1 MIGTLF
7 ALAKAVPKGS
17 WQWIAAGALMAVVA
31 WWLYDT
37 GRDVKQAEFEA
48 AEARRALAV
57 AQEEAMRLSALQA
70 AADEAVR
77 VSQRERQQATIIRER
92 ILQVTDEAACLD
104 QPVPEG
110 VIDALRE

>member
-7 ALAKAVPKGS
+7 ALAKAVPKGT
-17 WQWIAAGALMAVVA
+17 WRWIAVGALVAVVA
-31 WWLYDT
+31 WWLYDK

-48 AEARRALAV
+48 AEVRRTLAV
-57 AQEEAMRLSALQA
+57 AQEEARRLSALQA
-70 AADEAVR
+70 AADEALR
-77 VSQRERQQATIIRER
+77 ASQRERQQATIVRER
-92 ILQVTDEAACLD
+92 ILKVTDEVACLD

>member
-7 ALAKAVPKGS
+7 GLVKAVPKGT
-17 WQWIAAGALMAVVA
+17 WRWIAAGALVAVVA

-37 GRDVKQAEFEA
+37 GRDAEHARWEA
-48 AEARRALAV
+48 AEARQALAV
-57 AQEEAMRLSALQA
+57 AQEEARRLSALQA

-77 VSQRERQQATIIRER
+77 ASQRERQQTTIIRER

>member
-1 MIGTLF
+1 MIGL
-7 ALAKAVPKGS
+7 ALTAVRSLGGKT
-17 WQWIAAGALMAVVA
+17 WLYIAAGLAVVA
-31 WWLYDT
+31 AVWYVYDS
-37 GRDVKQAEFEA
+37 GRDAERARWEA
-48 AEARRALAV
+48 AQAQQALAV
-57 AQEEAMRLSALQA
+57 AQEEARRLSALSM

-77 VSQRERQQATIIRER
+77 ASQRERQQTTIIRER